1 MSQIW
6 QIIVICWLTYLVCQ
20 AKVTINQVE
29 LNSCDVAMH
38 RRTLPTILSGF
49 HLPHMLTSL
58 SLRGGSRKGR
68 LKATDEDRANVEGI
82 ELTAEQERNLRRH
95 WKRKPEF
102 LTVKKGGIEKSVKT
116 SSILKVMKD
125 KSMLEQRQRERTPL
139 QLIDLGEQGLQ
150 WVRKV
155 EGIDMQEKF
164 GAAPI
169 RLMR

>member
-6 QIIVICWLTYLVCQ
+6 QIIVMCWLTYLVCQ
-20 AKVTINQVE
+20 AKVTIHNDE

-38 RRTLPTILSGF
+38 RRISPAIF
-49 HLPHMLTSL
+49 QLPHMLTSL

-68 LKATDEDRANVEGI
+68 LKATDEDRANVEGV
-82 ELTAEQERNLRRH
+82 ELTPEQERNLRRH

-125 KSMLEQRQRERTPL
+125 KSMLEQRRRERTPL
-139 QLIDLGEQGLQ
+139 QLIDMGEQGLQ